1 MKKNID
7 IDFNNI
13 VEQQHAFAQRVKQL
27 LLQRYNKTPLA
38 FVHTYGCQQNVSD
51 SEHMKALLRLMGFEF
66 CDNAEQ
72 ADLVLFNT
80 CAVREHAEDRVFGNV
95 GILKRLK
102 NNNREMLIILCGC
115 MTQQQS
121 VADKIKKSYPY
132 VDILFGT
139 HKRYKLPEYIYKRI
153 TGGRRII
160 DISAEDETIVEGFE
174 VERDKKFSAWVPIM
188 QGCNNFC
195 TYCIVPYVRG
205 REISRQPEE
214 ILKEVKD
221 LISKGYKE
229 ITLLGQNVNSYGKGA
244 EHGVDFSKLLRRIN
258 DLEGDFRIRFMTS
271 HPKDCTE
278 KLLDAIRDCEKV
290 CKHIHLPVQCGSDR
304 ILRLM
309 NRHYTKEEYLKL
321 VRTAREKIPDVE
333 FTSDII
339 VGFPGEQYE
348 DFLQTRKLIEEVGFY
363 SLFTF
368 IFSKR
373 DKTPAAEMDD
383 PVDKKEKS
391 KWFAELLQ
399 AQEQISLKIN
409 LALIGK
415 TCRVFCE
422 DIGRKDGYI
431 AGRTNGYAV
440 VDFVGSESDIG
451 TFKTLKITGFDGV
464 LTGEI
469 IND

>member
-1 MKKNID
+1 MSSISD
-7 IDFNNI
+7 IDFKDI
-13 VEQQHAFAQRVKQL
+13 VGQQYAFAERVKQL
-27 LLQRYNKTPLA
+27 LKQRYNKTPLA

-51 SEHMKALLRLMGFEF
+51 SEHMKALLVLMGFKF
-66 CDNAEQ
+66 CNTAEQ
-72 ADLVLFNT
+72 ADLVLYNT

-95 GILKRLK
+95 GALKKLK
-102 NNNREMLIILCGC
+102 KAKREMLIILCGC

-139 HKRYKLPEYIYKRI
+139 HKRYRLPEYIYKRI

-160 DISAEDETIVEGFE
+160 DTSSNDQSVVEGFP

-214 ILKEVKD
+214 ILKEIKE
-221 LISKGYKE
+221 LISQGYKE

-244 EHGVDFSKLLRRIN
+244 QHGIDFAKLLRLIN
-258 DLEGDFRIRFMTS
+258 GLEGDFRIRFMTS
-271 HPKDCTE
+271 HPKDCTVQ
-278 KLLDAIRDCEKV
+278 LLDAVRDCEKV
-290 CKHIHLPVQCGSDR
+290 CNHIHLPVQCGSDR
-304 ILRLM
+304 ILKLM

-321 VRTAREKIPDVE
+321 IRIAREKIPDVE

-348 DFLQTRKLIEEVGFY
+348 DFLQTKQLIEEVGFY

-373 DKTPAAEMDD
+373 DKTPAADMDD

-391 KWFAELLQ
+391 KWFTELLRT
-399 AQEQISLKIN
+399 QEQISLKIN
-409 LALIGK
+409 QSLIGK

-422 DIGRKDGYI
+422 DVGRKAGYI

-440 VDFVGSESDIG
+440 VDFIGDESDIG
-451 TFKTLKITGFDGV
+451 RFKTVKITGFDGV

-469 IND
+469 IKD